1 MFRSPIE
8 YVPPSSLHRVA
19 ASLLDDLEYTE
30 TNSETRPALNHHQQQ
45 QQEEQPQQRKT
56 TPSVMQSLLSPT
68 CADMYAPQKHRDALF
83 TSHVPFLKDT
93 QTLLS
98 KLGTTQPQTK
108 TRQHDWQRVDA
119 LYAELDQDHFLDT
132 YDYIDWEPLLFLNES
147 ESALQTLS
155 MCQLMSPVS
164 AMIMPLFLLALPLF
178 LLRLKGIPIALDTYL
193 EHLHT
198 IGRHHVLGQLAAMS
212 LHQVSWESLLYFVGM
227 VVLYVMQMYHNVHTC
242 IRMYTNVRFIND
254 ELRFFHEF
262 LSSRLAAGDAFL
274 QQAHRLQEKTYH
286 LFVHDAQPRLDQLR
300 VYLAYLFVPCFDL
313 CSLDSY
319 GTFGDHFQRFYDLH
333 RNEEFRAT
341 LAYVRALDHYLAQ
354 LEGIAQ
360 HLHQGLLAPA
370 TFGET
375 TVLRQQRYYLQG
387 QKQEEKQEQKEKQ
400 EQNETKQQANDCDL
414 SKSIVLTGVNASG
427 KTTYLKSTAIN
438 VLLSQQ
444 YGCGFYAHGST
455 LRPYTHLHCYLNIPD
470 TNGRDSLFQAEARRC
485 REILGFVEGSE
496 KNQHHLCFLDELF
509 SGTNPYEAVAAATS
523 LLRYLAQNDKVTFL
537 LTTHYTRLCTKLKKY
552 VQNKKM
558 MVTRDAETHAL
569 RYSYRVCDGVC
580 HIRGALDVLQA
591 LDYPAAIL
599 DDLANEE
606 TQKTKNTKKTK
617 TKKTKEE
624 KTLAKQ
630 EQVSEQ
636 VGEQVLEQK

>member
-1 MFRSPIE
+1 MSFRSPIE

-30 TNSETRPALNHHQQQ
+30 TRPAQTQQQQQ
-45 QQEEQPQQRKT
+45 QQEQEQEQEQEQQQRDK
-56 TPSVMQSLLSPT
+56 TPSVMQSLLSPS

-98 KLGTTQPQTK
+98 KLGTRATK
-108 TRQHDWQRVDA
+108 TRNHDWQRVDA

-262 LSSRLAAGDAFL
+262 LSSRLAACDAFL
-274 QQAHRLQEKTYH
+274 QQAHQLQGKTYH
-286 LFVHDAQPRLDQLR
+286 LFIDDAQPRLDQLR
-300 VYLAYLFVPCFDL
+300 DYLAYLFVPCFDL

-333 RNEEFRAT
+333 RNAEFRAT
-341 LAYVRALDHYLAQ
+341 LAYVRALDHHLAQ

-360 HLHQGLLAPA
+360 HLQQGLLAPA

-375 TVLRQQRYYLQG
+375 TVLRQQRYYLREQK
-387 QKQEEKQEQKEKQ
+387 QKQEQ
-400 EQNETKQQANDCDL
+400 KQQANDCDL

-496 KNQHHLCFLDELF
+496 KNEHHLCFLDELF
-509 SGTNPYEAVAAATS
+509 SGTNPYEAMAAATS
-523 LLRYLAQNDKVTFL
+523 LLQYLARNDKVTFL
-537 LTTHYTRLCTKLKKY
+537 LTTHYTRLCTRLKKY

-580 HIRGALDVLQA
+580 RIRGALDVLQA

-599 DDLANEE
+599 DDLAKEE
-606 TQKTKNTKKTK
+606 RPKKKTK
-617 TKKTKEE
+617 SKSKNRSKKSNE
-624 KTLAKQ
+624 Q
-630 EQVSEQ
+630 EQVGEQ
-636 VGEQVLEQK
+636 EQVLEQK

>member
-30 TNSETRPALNHHQQQ
+30 TLQAQTEILEQQQ
-45 QQEEQPQQRKT
+45 QQEQAQQGMR

-68 CADMYAPQKHRDALF
+68 CVDMYAPQKDRDALF
-83 TSHVPFLKDT
+83 TSHVPFLRDT

-98 KLGTTQPQTK
+98 KLGATQTQTKTQTK
-108 TRQHDWQRVDA
+108 TRQDAWQRVDA

-286 LFVHDAQPRLDQLR
+286 PFVHDAQPRLDQLR
-300 VYLAYLFVPCFDL
+300 DYLAYLFVPCFDL

-333 RNEEFRAT
+333 RNAEFRAT

-360 HLHQGLLAPA
+360 YLQQGLLAPA

-375 TVLRQQRYYLQG
+375 TVLRQQRYYLQKN
-387 QKQEEKQEQKEKQ
+387 QEEKEEKQEQ
-400 EQNETKQQANDCDL
+400 KQQANDCDL

-485 REILGFVEGSE
+485 REILGFVDGSE
-496 KNQHHLCFLDELF
+496 TNQHHLCFLDELF

-523 LLRYLAQNDKVTFL
+523 LLKYLAQNDKVTFL
-537 LTTHYTRLCTKLKKY
+537 LTTHYTRLCTRLKKY

-580 HIRGALDVLQA
+580 RIRGALDVLQA

-599 DDLANEE
+599 DDLAKEE
-606 TQKTKNTKKTK
+606 RQMTKKTKSK

-624 KTLAKQ
+624 KPLAKQ